1 MGFFLGFCSIL
12 SFGPYFFV
20 SLIWQPPCVYF
31 CVLGRAALTPCVSA
45 PVKLCTVKPQVFT
58 RAVQP
63 TSLLSGSVGG
73 RGVGEE
79 TMVLPGYCSLARHLP
94 HFQSLH
100 PSPYATS
107 TPLAAAPVVV
117 PRVGRLA
124 YVLELCGPFKWIL
137 LKDQQF
143 ILLPQ
148 PPLDF
153 KARTYETLFPST
165 GTLGCMVWPGAGIIH
180 SQGILPIFLSII

>member
-1 MGFFLGFCSIL
+1 MFCSLYLIGCLSPVHLGFFLGFCSIL

-100 PSPYATS
+100 S
-107 TPLAAAPVVV
+107 
-117 PRVGRLA
+117 
-124 YVLELCGPFKWIL
+124 L
-137 LKDQQF
+137 LVCDWHHSSYCLGGNSQSG
-143 ILLPQ
+143 IVCICSG
-148 PPLDF
+148 
-153 KARTYETLFPST
+153 TVWTL
-165 GTLGCMVWPGAGIIH
+165 
-180 SQGILPIFLSII
+180 